1 MSGILFFIFASC
13 EPLISPW
20 LHVFC
25 HKEKY
30 HKNYVLKREM
40 YFIYL
45 GMGLV
50 VEDASPGNPQQTAT
64 VTSSILRPYNRCEC
78 TRTENLHLFHP
89 NSHQSTQ

>member
-64 VTSSILRPYNRCEC
+64 VTSSILRSYNRCEC

>member
-1 MSGILFFIFASC
+1 MLTEERNRTDTKHSRRLRLC
-13 EPLISPW
+13 
-20 LHVFC
+20 
-25 HKEKY
+25 KY

-64 VTSSILRPYNRCEC
+64 VTSSILRSYNRCEC